1 MGAARL
7 GFGARQRK
15 LLRENL
21 IAYLFLS
28 PAFLIIFVFGLFPV
42 GFALYVSLFR
52 WRRFPEE
59 FVGLA
64 QYERALGEF
73 AYVAFFW
80 LGALAIGAAVLMA
93 LRFVRQVR
101 SEPKLLLAAI
111 PGGAF
116 AATLLLIV
124 AWFVTLLPIALNIPQ
139 RLRGQA
145 RSADLF
151 IGELVA
157 SLQAPEVV
165 AMATAALVAGLIAL
179 VLAVITIRVLRTP
192 DVGTHLLHTT
202 SAWLLL
208 GLGLATLW
216 LTVNE
221 TIRAIE
227 TSIEAGAELP
237 IWTMIIMISAGVAM
251 LVAAYFLW
259 QRAMRHESDRGWV
272 LWLVLAALLMGGGYV
287 LVAELPPAL
296 ANADRA
302 MLQAYNVT
310 LMYTLGTVPIQILA
324 GLTLAYFLFQKIK
337 LKSFFRVTY
346 FLPYVTPFV
355 ATSIVFGIL
364 FSHRPS
370 SPVNQLMTALGLP
383 VQKWLLEPTGVF
395 QLIFGPDVPA
405 ALAGPSLA
413 LVVIIVYTSWTYIGY
428 ATVVYL
434 AGLGNISGELYE
446 AARID
451 GAGEWNVFR
460 HMTLPLLS
468 PTTFFLTLIAIIGT
482 LQSFTQVWILRT
494 PAAAKSVDTVGVV
507 IYTTISATE
516 PNMGY
521 GAALSLVLFV
531 AILLFTLLQN
541 RISSGRVHY
550 G

>member
-1 MGAARL
+1 MASARL
-7 GFGARQRK
+7 GLGARQRK

-21 IAYLFLS
+21 VAYLFLS
-28 PAFLIIFVFGLFPV
+28 PALLVIFVFGLFPV
-42 GFALYVSLFR
+42 GFALFVSLHR

-64 QYERALGEF
+64 QYQRALGEF

-80 LGALAIGAAVLMA
+80 LGALAIGWGVLMA
-93 LRFVRQVR
+93 ARVIRQQRAEPR
-101 SEPKLLLAAI
+101 SLLTWL
-111 PGGAF
+111 PGGAIT
-116 AATLLLIV
+116 ATVLLVI
-124 AWFVTLLPIALNIPQ
+124 AWFVTLLPIALDIPQ

-145 RSADLF
+145 RSAELF
-151 IGELVA
+151 LGELTA
-157 SLQAPEVV
+157 SLQTPDVV
-165 AMATAALVAGLIAL
+165 NYGTAALLTGL
-179 VLAVITIRVLRTP
+179 LA
-192 DVGTHLLHTT
+192 
-202 SAWLLL
+202 LLL
-208 GLGLATLW
+208 AIIVMRIAGTTTVSAYLLRATGALLLVSMGIATLA
-216 LTVNE
+216 LTISE
-221 TIRAIE
+221 TVAAIAAALD
-227 TSIEAGAELP
+227 AGEELP
-237 IWTMIIMISAGVAM
+237 IWTMILMISAGVG
-251 LVAAYFLW
+251 LVVAAYLLW
-259 QRAMRHESDRGWV
+259 QRAMRSDSDRRWA
-272 LWLVLAALLMGGGYV
+272 LMLAAAAVLLGAGYA
-287 LVAELPPAL
+287 LVGALPPAL
-296 ANADRA
+296 ANADRS

-310 LMYTLGTVPIQILA
+310 IMYTIGTVPIQIIA

-337 LKSFFRVTY
+337 FKSFFRVAY

-364 FSHRPS
+364 FSHRPT

-383 VQKWLLEPTGVF
+383 IQKWLLEPTGVF
-395 QLIFGPDVPA
+395 RIIFGPDVPD

-413 LVVIIVYTSWTYIGY
+413 LVVIILYTSWTYIGY

-434 AGLGNISGELYE
+434 AGLGNISNELYE

-494 PAAAKSVDTVGVV
+494 PAAAQSVDTVGVV
-507 IYTTISATE
+507 IYTTISATQ